1 MSWSITGFNPRRVA
15 WMTVVLSLLLLP
27 IHFYV
32 PCEASAIV
40 MMFGIAMLFLTG
52 FLELADRS
60 GKKAGPFW
68 LALVSVLTH
77 SLLAH

>member
-1 MSWSITGFNPRRVA
+1 MA
-15 WMTVVLSLLLLP
+15 VLSVLLVP

-40 MMFGIAMLFLTG
+40 MMFGIALLFLTG
-52 FLELADRS
+52 FLEIADRS

-68 LALVSVLTH
+68 LALVGVLAH

>member
-15 WMTVVLSLLLLP
+15 WMTAVLSLLLLP

-40 MMFGIAMLFLTG
+40 MMFGIALLFLTG
-52 FLELADRS
+52 FLEIADRS

-68 LALVSVLTH
+68 LALVGVLAH
-77 SLLAH
+77 SLVAH